1 MTFQTPMLALGLP
14 HTRSHR
20 RDIASVRMKE
30 AVLIR
35 QRRVLVSAVL
45 TALCLSVVITWRL
58 FMHLPSSPQRSLHRT
73 LPPKMVQKKQR
84 LKKVTPMINDQ
95 QRKGEEQL
103 DLRSFHDEKQIVI
116 VLTHFRDSD
125 SCAHTLVN
133 ARAMAF
139 LASRVHFRRKKKHAY
154 SDFAT

>member
-1 MTFQTPMLALGLP
+1 
-14 HTRSHR
+14 
-20 RDIASVRMKE
+20 MKE

-73 LPPKMVQKKQR
+73 LPPNMVQKKQR

-95 QRKGEEQL
+95 QRKGDEQL

-133 ARAMAF
+133 TRAF
-139 LASRVHFRRKKKHAY
+139 DRRHQFQRNFIAGMQNLRQQHSKLTQSIQNMEKMSPRTTPKR
-154 SDFAT
+154 